1 MILRIILRTLLL
13 VSCATIFLKIT
24 YELIIN
30 YHYKKVVVCA
40 SDEPVESKINMP
52 IIAICAQNPFRGEI
66 KPLYTRDDYMSNAI
80 NSTQDILIDVQIY
93 GRDDGSQKSKVEYL
107 KKRNNLLDIE
117 DLLTKDGHCSMVK
130 FKEKVTSYDDNFY
143 EPSKLLDR
151 NDNVRVST
159 SEECKKHE
167 IIEFIFKV

>member
-1 MILRIILRTLLL
+1 MKSGEQGVNWYDFSCQPITMILRIILRTLLL

-93 GRDDGSQKSKVEYL
+93 GRDDGSQKSKEEYL

-130 FKEKVTSYDDNFY
+130 FKEKVTS
-143 EPSKLLDR
+143 
-151 NDNVRVST
+151 
-159 SEECKKHE
+159 
-167 IIEFIFKV
+167 